1 MAGFGSLYDDIPD
14 SLKMDQLNEKTA
26 HLNGIYVMSI
36 LNLISFIIF
45 VLSLKKLINLS
56 VRYRP
61 QKDLVK
67 QITEIF
73 KSSHKNLMEGQFQH
87 RIHYKNREEHTKI
100 FKQPTLIYPVTIQEL
115 PHGRG
120 SVTANWTPVTMSD
133 LRRSRKQWSPMA
145 CIHFVK
151 QLLNSWS
158 VPNRIIPNDWI
169 ELVKAVSEQQLPRST
184 QVREYLGAHVCV

>member
-61 QKDLVK
+61 
-67 QITEIF
+67 
-73 KSSHKNLMEGQFQH
+73 
-87 RIHYKNREEHTKI
+87 
-100 FKQPTLIYPVTIQEL
+100 
-115 PHGRG
+115 
-120 SVTANWTPVTMSD
+120 
-133 LRRSRKQWSPMA
+133 
-145 CIHFVK
+145 
-151 QLLNSWS
+151 
-158 VPNRIIPNDWI
+158 
-169 ELVKAVSEQQLPRST
+169 
-184 QVREYLGAHVCV
+184 